1 MLYSGFNIL
10 PRSVFWSAS
19 FNGRSDNTDVIPSS
33 STVTENPPPI
43 RSIKELEDRNLTR
56 NKKPRRQM
64 GLGKL
69 ILTTNLLGVIVGV
82 VVSTRGY
89 AIPLAIAMGIAVGFL
104 MPMIIFIYMSAGLI
118 FERIFGRSPPPDDW
132 RSKLN
137 AKKNDPFSDL

>member
-1 MLYSGFNIL
+1 
-10 PRSVFWSAS
+10 
-19 FNGRSDNTDVIPSS
+19 
-33 STVTENPPPI
+33 
-43 RSIKELEDRNLTR
+43 
-56 NKKPRRQM
+56 M

-82 VVSTRGY
+82 VVSIRGY
-89 AIPLAIAMGIAVGFL
+89 AIPLAIALGIAVGFL

>member
-10 PRSVFWSAS
+10 PRSVFWSTY

-33 STVTENPPPI
+33 STVTEKPPPI
-43 RSIKELEDRNLTR
+43 RSIKELENRNLAR
-56 NKKPRRQM
+56 DKKPRWQL

-69 ILTTNLLGVIVGV
+69 MLTTNLLGVIVGV
-82 VVSTRGY
+82 IISTRGY
-89 AIPLAIAMGIAVGFL
+89 AIPIAIAMGIAVGFL
-104 MPMIIFIYMSAGLI
+104 MPLVIFIYMSIGLI